1 MTLQTIRLA
10 AWMDRFCYGG
20 FCYRVLW
27 DKPILVM
34 GRILAALLLLLT
46 ATLALATPP
55 AVYLADGQDR
65 IEVWPSVR
73 VLADPG
79 KQWRIQD
86 VLAQRESFSVPTT
99 AYGTLGMRSEA
110 MWLHIPVT
118 VDAKGT
124 GLWVLDIDYAVLN
137 AVDVYA
143 VVNQQVVKQAK
154 LGNLL
159 PRAEKPIDG
168 RANSAGFSLQPGA
181 SYDFYLRIENHG
193 TMILPITFVKPTAFH
208 ADALREQMLQG
219 LLTGL
224 AFCLLLYSLAQWI
237 SLGEHLFV
245 KYAILISGSLLFSL
259 LHFGVGAQ
267 FFWPDNRWAEIH
279 MGGLSALLAST
290 GSFLF
295 IEQALKGAD
304 MKPWMSRLMRAGACL
319 TVFFGFCYA
328 LDWVTIAQVTAI
340 ISSLGIAPSLLGLPG
355 AVHRV
360 RRGDSVGWYFLA
372 AWAIYFVTTYVLIE
386 VIKGRLP
393 ANFWT
398 LHSFQFGAT
407 IDMLLFMRVLG
418 LQTKQLKL
426 AANQAKLERDTLHS
440 LAHTDPLT
448 GLPNRRIIN
457 SAISTAIASG
467 RNDEMLAVYML
478 DLDGFKQVNDQYGHD
493 VGDELLLAVANRL
506 KANLRSADV
515 ISRLGGDEFLVM
527 STGIKNPGQAL
538 ELGEKLVKAIGEA
551 FVIGQHSC
559 QIGLTIGY
567 ALAPLD
573 ANDTRTLLKR
583 ADAAMYEGKQAGKN
597 RVCRALA
604 LA

>member
-1 MTLQTIRLA
+1 MTLQITQLA
-10 AWMDRFCYGG
+10 AMAKWFQRWVICNIVVG
-20 FCYRVLW
+20 FTSRT
-27 DKPILVM
+27 
-34 GRILAALLLLLT
+34 LAALGLLL
-46 ATLALATPP
+46 ATSFAMASSP
-55 AVYLADGQDR
+55 AVHLTNDLDR
-65 IEVWPSVR
+65 VEVWPSVR
-73 VLADPG
+73 VLSDPDKKWG
-79 KQWRIQD
+79 VQD
-86 VLAQRESFSVPTT
+86 VLAKREAFSVPTT

-110 MWLHIPVT
+110 MWLHIPVV
-118 VDAKGT
+118 VDAKSN

-137 AVDVYA
+137 SVDIYA

-154 LGNLL
+154 VGNMV
-159 PRAEKPIDG
+159 PRADKPIDG
-168 RANSAGFSLQPGA
+168 RANSAGFSLLPGTT
-181 SYDFYLRIENHG
+181 YDFYLRVENNG

-267 FFWPDNRWAEIH
+267 FFWADNHWVELHI
-279 MGGLSALLAST
+279 GGLSALLAAT

-295 IEQALKGAD
+295 IEQALQGAD
-304 MKPWMSRLMRAGACL
+304 MKPWLSRLMRAGACL

-328 LDWVTIAQVTAI
+328 MDWLDVKQVTTI
-340 ISSLGIAPSLLGLPG
+340 VSTLGLAPSLLGLPG
-355 AVHRV
+355 AVHRA
-360 RRGDSVGWYFLA
+360 RRGDSVGWYFLV
-372 AWAIYFVTTYVLIE
+372 AWGIYFVTTSVLIE
-386 VIKGRLP
+386 VIKGTLP

-398 LHSFQFGAT
+398 MHSFQFGAT

-418 LQTKQLKL
+418 LQTKLLKQ
-426 AANQAKLERDTLHS
+426 AASQAKLERDTLHS

-467 RNDEMLAVYML
+467 RKDEMLAVYML

-493 VGDELLLAVANRL
+493 VGDELLIAVANRL

-538 ELGEKLVKAIGEA
+538 ELGEKLVKAIGEP
-551 FVIGQHSC
+551 FVIGQ
-559 QIGLTIGY
+559 QICHVGLTVGY
-567 ALAPLD
+567 ALAPPD

-597 RVCRALA
+597 RVCRAKA
-604 LA
+604 PD